1 MEIIFIIAS
10 WFLVGFL
17 SYLFLVISY
26 LRKTKYNPNVLKEFD
41 IELFVIVL
49 LCGWFSPMIILFCY
63 IIDKFGSRKYDFY
76 KWIYDILYK
85 VANIGVKK
93 KLNKE
98 EEEKSDKD
106 EVV

>member
-1 MEIIFIIAS
+1 MEIIFIVAS
-10 WFLVGFL
+10 WFLIGFL

-41 IELFVIVL
+41 IEFFVIVL

-93 KLNKE
+93 KSNKE
-98 EEEKSDKD
+98 EECADKD

>member
-1 MEIIFIIAS
+1 MEIIFIVAS
-10 WFLVGFL
+10 WFLIGFL

-41 IELFVIVL
+41 IEFFEIVL

-85 VANIGVKK
+85 IANVGVKK
-93 KLNKE
+93 KSNKE
-98 EEEKSDKD
+98 EERADKD